1 MISVKGVCPG
11 GPGLLSERSKAGLL
25 MLSLLLSRASDLAS
39 DLSGF
44 CMSPENRRVLGTSPP
59 NFQLMARE
67 CLFQGRLGSAW
78 E

>member
-1 MISVKGVCPG
+1 MISVKGVCLG

-25 MLSLLLSRASDLAS
+25 VLSLLLSRAS

-44 CMSPENRRVLGTSPP
+44 CMSPENRRLLGTSPP
-59 NFQLMARE
+59 HFQLMARE